1 MAKLTTMKDLAE
13 FCKSWKVEDND
24 GFKEIVSSY
33 LAITGNQQRVL
44 ADEFEAA
51 ISTVS
56 RWASGFA
63 RPRTRMKRDV
73 VGWISKRALAAAS
86 RVEPSSSA
94 SWSPPPVDKIAAK
107 SGR

>member
-1 MAKLTTMKDLAE
+1 MAKFTTMKELAE

-33 LAITGNQQRVL
+33 LAVTGNQQRVV

-56 RWASGFA
+56 RWASGHA
-63 RPRTRMKRDV
+63 RPRPRMQREV
-73 VGWISKRALAAAS
+73 VGWIMKRAVSVLL
-86 RVEPSSSA
+86 
-94 SWSPPPVDKIAAK
+94 
-107 SGR
+107 